1 MEIAPIKSNLNVE
14 DDEEEEEEDDEEAVK
29 EELIPTAQK
38 NLVIRIIFQHS
49 NIFILS
55 V

>member
-14 DDEEEEEEDDEEAVK
+14 DDDEEEEDDEEAVK
-29 EELIPTAQK
+29 EELIPTIQK
-38 NLVIRIIFQHS
+38 NLVIRIIFQLL

-55 V
+55 I